1 MRLNFKKTY
10 NNAVLVQYEKYCSD
24 REEVRDFVNKIRDEN
39 PNIVFFR
46 KDEISDPTTDESILV
61 TIQGW
66 FDYCDS
72 NSKPKKKKSKEK
84 I

>member
-1 MRLNFKKTY
+1 MKNIY

-46 KDEISDPTTDESILV
+46 KEEIANPTTDQSVLV
-61 TIQGW
+61 TIAGR
-66 FDYCDS
+66 YYYKGIT
-72 NSKPKKKKSKEK
+72 NG
-84 I
+84 

>member
-1 MRLNFKKTY
+1 MKNRY

-46 KDEISDPTTDESILV
+46 KDEISDPTTDESFLV

-72 NSKPKKKKSKEK
+72 NSKSKKKKSKEK

>member
-1 MRLNFKKTY
+1 MKNRY

-24 REEVRDFVNKIRDEN
+24 RVEVRDFVNKIRDEN
-39 PNIVFFR
+39 PNIVFFH
-46 KDEISDPTTDESILV
+46 KEEISDPTDESVLV

-84 I
+84 SNIKE

>member
-1 MRLNFKKTY
+1 MKNGY

-46 KDEISDPTTDESILV
+46 KDEISDPTSDESVLSYYTGMV
-61 TIQGW
+61 RLL
-66 FDYCDS
+66 
-72 NSKPKKKKSKEK
+72 
-84 I
+84 

>member
-1 MRLNFKKTY
+1 MKKRFNDVVT
-10 NNAVLVQYEKYCSD
+10 VQYEKCCSN
-24 REEVRDFVNKIRDEN
+24 REEVCDFVNRVRDEN

-46 KDEISDPTTDESILV
+46 KDEISDPTSDESVLV

>member
-1 MRLNFKKTY
+1 MKNRFNDVVT
-10 NNAVLVQYEKYCSD
+10 VQYQKCCSD
-24 REEVRDFVNKIRDEN
+24 REEVRDFVDRIRDEN
-39 PNIVFFR
+39 PNIIFFR
-46 KDEISDPTTDESILV
+46 KDEISDPTTDESVLV

>member
-1 MRLNFKKTY
+1 MKNGY
-10 NNAVLVQYEKYCSD
+10 NNAVLVQYKKYCSD
-24 REEVRDFVNKIRDEN
+24 REEIRDFVDRIRDEN
-39 PNIVFFR
+39 PNIVFFC
-46 KDEISDPTTDESILV
+46 KDEISDPTDESILV

>member
-1 MRLNFKKTY
+1 MKNGY

-24 REEVRDFVNKIRDEN
+24 RVEVRDFVNKIRDEN

-46 KDEISDPTTDESILV
+46 KDEISDPTDESILV